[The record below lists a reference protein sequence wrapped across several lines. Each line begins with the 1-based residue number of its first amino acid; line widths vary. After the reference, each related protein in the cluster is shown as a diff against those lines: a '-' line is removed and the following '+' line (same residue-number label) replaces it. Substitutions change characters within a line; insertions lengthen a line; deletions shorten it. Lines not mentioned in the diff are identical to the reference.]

1 MRRISCRA
9 CSPIRS
15 PGRCGRVD
23 HEGVVE
29 TKGLGIERGTIPP
42 NSTDRPSP
50 ALRERVASA
59 ASRVRVYEGE
69 AAPHPPIAYATG
81 PPLSRNAGEGPPNT
95 SLANSAASFTGDGA
109 SDFMPS
115 GDIGKGRCDG
125 GRRASIQTSAQRLD
139 DGPAHLR
146 RVEA

>member
-59 ASRVRVYEGE
+59 ASRVRVYEGQ
-69 AAPHPPIAYATG
+69 AAPHPPIAYAMG
-81 PPLSRNAGEGPPNT
+81 PSLSRDAGEGLT
-95 SLANSAASFTGDGA
+95 VISLACPAASFTA
-109 SDFMPS
+109 LRPSDFMPS
-115 GDIGKGRCDG
+115 GDIGKGNAMAGDAPQSKLLRN
-125 GRRASIQTSAQRLD
+125 ASTTAPLTF
-139 DGPAHLR
+139 
-146 RVEA
+146 